1 MIDYSIR
8 TFIQTPVFSKKWD
21 EMGMTDDDLR
31 LLENI
36 ILRDPKAA
44 PAIQGTG
51 GLRKIRIP
59 YGNNDKRSGGRV
71 IYIDIDVKETIYL
84 LDIYVKNEK
93 IDLSDNEK
101 KLLKKLVDLLREE

>member
-44 PAIQGTG
+44 AKNTYS
-51 GLRKIRIP
+51 IR
-59 YGNNDKRSGGRV
+59 
-71 IYIDIDVKETIYL
+71 E
-84 LDIYVKNEK
+84 
-93 IDLSDNEK
+93 
-101 KLLKKLVDLLREE
+101 